1 MKRFYVALFLVA
13 LIVITAAF
21 SNIKVGQKSEELI
34 ELVNQDAEAD
44 TIHSWWNENK
54 IWFEIFVP
62 EELKIGVETDILLY
76 KNSQKDNM
84 LKDKIKTSAE
94 KIYDSTEITLSNIF

>member
-1 MKRFYVALFLVA
+1 MKRFYTAIFLVA
-13 LIVITAAF
+13 LIVISAVF
-21 SNIKVGQKSEELI
+21 SNIKVGQKTEELI
-34 ELVNQDAEAD
+34 YLVEGDATAD
-44 TIHSWWNENK
+44 KIHSWWNENK

-76 KNSQKDNM
+76 KNSQNDKI

>member
-34 ELVNQDAEAD
+34 ELVNEDAEAD

-76 KNSQKDNM
+76 KNSQKDKI